1 MRKLFIGL
9 TGGIGS
15 GKSTA
20 LNALKDLGF
29 KTLSCD
35 EITAY
40 LYTKKKVLK
49 RIKKAF
55 PNAVKGKFKLTI
67 DREELSKALKED
79 SDYKTLCGIT
89 VPLILGEALYRASK
103 LLYRYNVVL
112 ETPLLFENKLEWAF
126 DKIIVITRDKKSRIE
141 SVKKRSFLS
150 EEQILT
156 RIDRQIDYDNFDFS
170 KYIVVKND
178 GAKESLSN
186 GLQDAIKQ
194 ILDGNK

>member
-20 LNALKDLGF
+20 LNALNDLGF

-55 PNAVKGKFKLTI
+55 PSAVKGKFKLSL
-67 DREELSKALKED
+67 DREELSKALKAD
-79 SDYKTLCGIT
+79 SDYKILTDIT

-126 DKIIVITRDKKSRIE
+126 DKIIVILRDKESRID
-141 SVKKRSFLS
+141 SVKKRSNLDR
-150 EEQILT
+150 EQVLT
-156 RIDRQIDYDNFDFS
+156 RINRQIDYDNFDFS
-170 KYIVVKND
+170 KYIVVYND
-178 GAKESLSN
+178 GDVESLTKN
-186 GLQDAIKQ
+186 LQDCVKK
-194 ILDGNK
+194 LL